1 VPKQA
6 RLSGIKSL
14 RCYTKA
20 EAAAIVG
27 VSIRTIGNWT
37 RDGLPL
43 LDATHPSLI
52 RGDDLRDYITAQRA
66 NRKVKTDLCEF
77 YCLRCRKSRAPAAEM
92 ADCKVEGNKAMLT
105 ALCDVCECIVC
116 KPISLASLP
125 VVRSKLDVTI
135 TQVEAT
141 L

>member
-20 EAAAIVG
+20 EAATLVG
-27 VSIRTIGNWT
+27 VSTRTIGNWS
-37 RDGLPL
+37 RDGLRL
-43 LDATHPSLI
+43 LDASHPPLI
-52 RGDDLRDYITAQRA
+52 RGDDLRDYIAAKREC
-66 NRKVKTDLCEF
+66 RKVKTALCEI
-77 YCLRCRKSRAPAAEM
+77 YCAPCRKSHPPAGGI
-92 ADCKVEGNKAMLT
+92 ADCEVEGNKAKLT
-105 ALCDVCECIVC
+105 ALCGVCERIVS

-125 VVRSKLDVTI
+125 EIRLQLDLTI
-135 TQVEAT
+135 TRVEVT

>member
-1 VPKQA
+1 MPKQA

-20 EAAAIVG
+20 EAAALVG
-27 VSIRTIGNWT
+27 VSTRTIGNWT

-43 LDATHPSLI
+43 LDASHPPLI

-66 NRKVKTDLCEF
+66 DRKVKTDLCEF
-77 YCLRCRKSRAPAAEM
+77 YCLRCRKGRAPGAEM
-92 ADCKVEGNKAMLT
+92 ADCKIEGNKAMLT
-105 ALCDVCECIVC
+105 ALCDVCEGIVC
-116 KPISLASLP
+116 KPISLDRLP
-125 VVRSKLDVTI
+125 EVRAKLDLTI
-135 TQVEAT
+135 TRVEVT

>member
-6 RLSGIKSL
+6 RMSGIKSY

-20 EAAAIVG
+20 EAAALVG
-27 VSIRTIGNWT
+27 VSTRTIRNWT

-43 LDATHPSLI
+43 LDASHPPLI

-66 NRKVKTDLCEF
+66 DRKVKTDLCEL
-77 YCLRCRKSRAPAAEM
+77 YCMRCRKSRAPAAQM
-92 ADCKVEGNKAMLT
+92 ADCKIEGNKAMLT
-105 ALCDVCECIVC
+105 ALCGVCEGIVC
-116 KPISLASLP
+116 KPISLSDLP
-125 VVRSKLDVTI
+125 EVRAKLDLTI
-135 TQVEAT
+135 TRVEVA